1 MKRVKMI
8 AVAAALLIGSA
19 AFAQDFGGQQRG
31 GERPERKQLTV
42 EEIAAMQT
50 ERMVKSLE
58 LTDKQKEEIYKIN
71 LAGATEQQQEREQ
84 MQKLMQER
92 REKQKAREE
101 ALDAQMQK
109 VLDASQYKKWLKQKQ
124 SQQNRGRMG
133 QGGQGGFGGER
144 PAGGQGGF
152 GGGGFDS
159 GMGF

>member
-1 MKRVKMI
+1 MKRVKTI
-8 AVAAALLIGSA
+8 AVAVALFMGTV

-31 GERPERKQLTV
+31 ERPERKQLSV

-71 LAGATEQQQEREQ
+71 LENATEQQAEREQ
-84 MQKLMQER
+84 MQKIMQER

-101 ALDAQMQK
+101 AVDAQMK
-109 VLDASQYKKWLKQKQ
+109 SVLDASQYKKWLKQKQ
-124 SQQNRGRMG
+124 NQQQNRGRMG
-133 QGGQGGFGGER
+133 QGGPGGQGGER
-144 PAGGQGGF
+144 PAGGPGGF
-152 GGGGFDS
+152 GGGFDS